1 MFLHRLNQ
9 YLLPTDIEGEIETLQ
24 GLSERSAKDNSR
36 LSELRSELEKVN
48 KKKEEWVAEHP
59 EHRKLVF
66 KARRKQNDDK
76 EEEVKKPELKSRN
89 LFNKKGLPRHPE
101 RSIYYDPVMNPF
113 GVPPPGMPY
122 MERRKYL
129 VFPFS
134 RTINSSYCSIAAR

>member
-1 MFLHRLNQ
+1 MLT
-9 YLLPTDIEGEIETLQ
+9 YSDVSVDIEDEIEKLE
-24 GLSERSAKDNSR
+24 GLSERSAKDNAR
-36 LSELRSELEKVN
+36 LTELKTELEKVN

-66 KARRKQNDDK
+66 KQRRRNDEKAD
-76 EEEVKKPELKSRN
+76 EEEKKPALKSRN

-122 MERRKYL
+122 VERRMFITRNTSL
-129 VFPFS
+129 LWS
-134 RTINSSYCSIAAR
+134 LLLML